1 MSIPF
6 SGTLRRSGG
15 VVSAIGKQLKGVN
28 LKAAKRITVKFDPF
42 GDNVTHTRNFLHY
55 ISSSKVALS
64 NPNCALKTEV
74 VCDRSEPTVDV
85 TLLPSIAETAK
96 IKNVTIKSGNLT
108 CLEIL
113 QLLNKHVS
121 SLAPVEQP
129 VSTLQTKT
137 EKKKTK
143 KK

>member
-1 MSIPF
+1 MSIPY

-15 VVSAIGKQLKGVN
+15 VVSAIGKQLRGVN

-42 GDNVTHTRNFLHY
+42 SDNVTHTRNFLHY
-55 ISSSKVALS
+55 ISSQKIGLT
-64 NPNCALKTEV
+64 NPNCTLKTEI
-74 VCDRSEPTVDV
+74 VCDRSEPTVNIS
-85 TLLPSIAETAK
+85 LAPSVAETAK
-96 IKNVTIKSGNLT
+96 VKDITIKSGNLT

-113 QLLNKHVS
+113 QLLNKHIS

-129 VSTLQTKT
+129 AATIQTKT
-137 EKKKTK
+137 EKKKIK

>member
-15 VVSAIGKQLKGVN
+15 VVSAIGKQLKAVN

-42 GDNVTHTRNFLHY
+42 KTAN
-55 ISSSKVALS
+55 
-64 NPNCALKTEV
+64 LKK
-74 VCDRSEPTVDV
+74 V
-85 TLLPSIAETAK
+85 TL
-96 IKNVTIKSGNLT
+96 KSGNLT
-108 CLEIL
+108 CLELL

-121 SLAPVEQP
+121 ALAPVEQP
-129 VSTLQTKT
+129 VSTIQTKS
-137 EKKKTK
+137 EKKKIK

>member
-15 VVSAIGKQLKGVN
+15 VVSAIGKQLKAVN

-42 GDNVTHTRNFLHY
+42 SDNVTETRNFLHY
-55 ISSSKVALS
+55 ISSSKIALT
-64 NPNCALKTEV
+64 NPNCSLKTEIL
-74 VCDRSEPTVDV
+74 CNRSDPIVDI
-85 TLLPSIAETAK
+85 TITPSIAETANLK
-96 IKNVTIKSGNLT
+96 KVTLKSGNLT
-108 CLEIL
+108 CLELL

-121 SLAPVEQP
+121 ALAPVEQP
-129 VSTLQTKT
+129 VSTIQTKS
-137 EKKKTK
+137 EKKKIK

>member
-15 VVSAIGKQLKGVN
+15 VVSAIGKQLRAVN

-42 GDNVTHTRNFLHY
+42 GNNVTETRNFLHY
-55 ISSSKVALS
+55 ISSPKIAIT
-64 NPNCALKTEV
+64 NPNCALKTDI
-74 VCDRSEPTVDV
+74 VCDRSEPTVDIIL
-85 TLLPSIAETAK
+85 TPSIAETANYK
-96 IKNVTIKSGNLT
+96 KVTLKSGNLT
-108 CLEIL
+108 CLELL
-113 QLLNKHVS
+113 QLLNKHIS
-121 SLAPVEQP
+121 ALAPVEQP
-129 VSTLQTKT
+129 VSTIQTKS

>member
-1 MSIPF
+1 MSIPY

-15 VVSAIGKQLKGVN
+15 VVSAIGKQLRLVN

-55 ISSSKVALS
+55 ISSTKISLT
-64 NPNCALKTEV
+64 NPNCTLKTEI
-74 VCDRSEPTVDV
+74 VCDRSEPTVNIA
-85 TLLPSIAETAK
+85 LAPSIAETAK
-96 IKNVTIKSGNLT
+96 IKNVTLKSGNLT

-113 QLLNKHVS
+113 QLLNKHIS
-121 SLAPVEQP
+121 SLAPVEKP
-129 VSTLQTKT
+129 AATIQTKT
-137 EKKKTK
+137 EKKTK

>member
-1 MSIPF
+1 MSIPY
-6 SGTLRRSGG
+6 SGTIRRSGG
-15 VVSAIGKQLKGVN
+15 VVSAIGKQLRGVN

-55 ISSSKVALS
+55 ISAQRIILT
-64 NPNCALKTEV
+64 NPNCTLKTEI
-74 VCDRSEPTVDV
+74 VCDRSEPTVDI
-85 TLLPSIAETAK
+85 TLTPSIAETAK
-96 IKNVTIKSGNLT
+96 IKNISFKSGNLT

-113 QLLNKHVS
+113 QLLNKHIS

-129 VSTLQTKT
+129 AASIQTKT

>member
-1 MSIPF
+1 MSIPY

-15 VVSAIGKQLKGVN
+15 VVSAIGKQLRGVN

-42 GDNVTHTRNFLHY
+42 SDNVTHTRNFLHY
-55 ISSSKVALS
+55 ISSQKIGLT
-64 NPNCALKTEV
+64 NPNCTLKTEI
-74 VCDRSEPTVDV
+74 VCDRK
-85 TLLPSIAETAK
+85 TAK
-96 IKNVTIKSGNLT
+96 VKDITIKSGNLT

-113 QLLNKHVS
+113 QLLNKHIS

-129 VSTLQTKT
+129 AATIQTKT
-137 EKKKTK
+137 EKKKIK

>member
-1 MSIPF
+1 MSIPY

-15 VVSAIGKQLKGVN
+15 VVSAIGKQLRGVN

-55 ISSSKVALS
+55 ISSPKIALT
-64 NPNCALKTEV
+64 NPNCALKTEI

-85 TLLPSIAETAK
+85 LLAPSVPESSKINKVTLKT
-96 IKNVTIKSGNLT
+96 GNLT

-113 QLLNKHVS
+113 QLLNKHIS

-129 VSTLQTKT
+129 PATIQTKT